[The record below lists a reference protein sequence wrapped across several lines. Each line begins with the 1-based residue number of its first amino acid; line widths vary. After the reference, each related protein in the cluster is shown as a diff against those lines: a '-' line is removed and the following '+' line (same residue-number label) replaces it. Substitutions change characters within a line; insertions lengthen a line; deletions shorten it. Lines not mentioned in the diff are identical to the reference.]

1 MPYFNAYT
9 RVKSFLKDL
18 MKSIMERIQKHP
30 NEPVPTLFK
39 EMSMGSIAKDLQRQ
53 INAYW
58 REEYPFKQS
67 SPCNNP
73 IVRWQELE
81 KLSDARVLAV
91 CMVKHNFFVDWLGLQ
106 FLAIRLFSV
115 LVNSMSDE
123 RTASKFTWLN
133 APLRGRQDVQNIVDM
148 VQIGQWYAKN
158 VVCFFFSCSLYCL

>member
-91 CMVKHNFFVDWLGLQ
+91 CMVKHNFFVD
-106 FLAIRLFSV
+106 
-115 LVNSMSDE
+115 
-123 RTASKFTWLN
+123 
-133 APLRGRQDVQNIVDM
+133 
-148 VQIGQWYAKN
+148 
-158 VVCFFFSCSLYCL
+158 